1 MIDYFT
7 SEPMKY
13 FAPSSTMS
21 SDARRAKLEQMIDSG
36 NYLFG
41 LKTDG
46 NWSRAVITKERQALQ

>member
-21 SDARRAKLEQMIDSG
+21 AESRRAKLEQMIDSG
-36 NYLFG
+36 DYL
-41 LKTDG
+41 
-46 NWSRAVITKERQALQ
+46 V